1 MTGQEVAERDDRTPA
16 QKVTSQVR
24 SEQFL
29 EQVKAALP
37 GNVKPER
44 FVRAT
49 ITALLQ
55 NPKLADVEDIDSL
68 FNSALKAA
76 SDGLLPDGRE
86 AAFVDYGGK
95 VQYLPMIGGFR
106 KIAAE
111 HGWSIITDVVY
122 ENDEFEYELGL
133 EPSLVHRP
141 APLRT
146 DRGQKVYAYAIGRH
160 GDGRREFEVMGA
172 EEIEKIRQVS
182 RAKDRGPW
190 KDWPERM
197 WEKTVGRRLF
207 AKLPL
212 DKSDDRIARMLEA
225 SKENAADL
233 LYGPDGT
240 AHPVTP
246 ALERGD
252 ATTDAAPDVGG
263 AAAERDEPE
272 APGDGTSGQQAA
284 AETKPVPAAAP
295 GTEQDD
301 DPEPVAPQQTTF
313 EIPEGAIDEAAAAVI
328 PRGDESVKGKTLAE
342 QAATELG
349 DAWLRWALRRATNYW
364 LGDFR
369 GSLELFV
376 EHRAP
381 EIWAEYVEERDAA

>member
-1 MTGQEVAERDDRTPA
+1 MTTGQEIVERDERTPA
-16 QKVTSQVR
+16 QIVASQVR

-49 ITALLQ
+49 VTALLQ
-55 NPKLADVEDIDSL
+55 NPKLAECETDSL

-95 VQYLPMIGGFR
+95 VQYFPMIGGFR

-122 ENDEFEYELGL
+122 EADEFEYELGL
-133 EPSLVHRP
+133 DPKLTHRP

-146 DRGQKVYAYAIGRH
+146 DRGKMVYAYAIGRH

-172 EEIEKIRQVS
+172 EEIEKVRQVS

-225 SKENAADL
+225 SKESAAEL

-246 ALERGD
+246 ALTQGD
-252 ATTDAAPDVGG
+252 APTDAAPAVGG

-272 APGDGTSGQQAA
+272 APGDGTGGQQAGDA
-284 AETKPVPAAAP
+284 PSPGSPSGASSAP
-295 GTEQDD
+295 GDDTE
-301 DPEPVAPQQTTF
+301 PAVGGQTTF
-313 EIPEGAIDEAAAAVI
+313 EIPAAVIDEAAATVI
-328 PRGDESVKGKTLAE
+328 PKGETVKGMTLA
-342 QAATELG
+342 QVAATEQG
-349 DAWLRWALRRATNYW
+349 PAWLAWAVRRAPSYW
-364 LGDFR
+364 TVSFR
-369 GSLELFV
+369 GALELFL

-381 EIWAEYVEERDAA
+381 EIWAAYRTEREAA